1 MRVIISAMKV
11 ICESLIN
18 PITGTREETSSSLTI
33 GKTYLVLSVYAF
45 VGRDLMLRLIGDDT
59 VSPILVNA
67 KQFATTCIQMPSN
80 WRAIIDD
87 KGNFQLTPEP
97 WSKPG
102 FWESY
107 FNGELAAEQL
117 FIQELRK
124 IETEESYPLLA

>member
-1 MRVIISAMKV
+1 MKV

-18 PITGTREETSSSLTI
+18 PITGAREETSSWLTI
-33 GKTYLVLSVYAF
+33 GKTYLVLSVYAY
-45 VGRDLMLRLIGDDT
+45 VGRDLMLRLIGDNPDT
-59 VSPILVNA
+59 PIVVNA
-67 KQFATTCIQMPSN
+67 RQFETTSIQMPSN

-107 FNGELAAEQL
+107 FNGERAAEQL
-117 FIQELRK
+117 FIQELQK
-124 IETEESYPLLA
+124 IETDGSYPLLA

>member
-1 MRVIISAMKV
+1 MKV

-18 PITGTREETSSSLTI
+18 PITGTREETSSWLTI

-107 FNGELAAEQL
+107 FNGEPAAEQL

>member
-1 MRVIISAMKV
+1 MKV
-11 ICESLIN
+11 RCESLSN
-18 PITGTREETSSSLTI
+18 PITKTSEETSSWLTI
-33 GKTYLVLSVYAF
+33 GKTYLVLSVYGF
-45 VGRDLMLRLIGDDT
+45 VGRDLMLRLIGDNPDI
-59 VSPILVNA
+59 PILVNA
-67 KQFATTCIQMPSN
+67 RQFETTCIQMPSN

-107 FNGELAAEQL
+107 FNGERAAEQL
-117 FIQELRK
+117 FSQELRK

>member
-1 MRVIISAMKV
+1 MKV

-18 PITGTREETSSSLTI
+18 PITKTREETSSWLTI

-45 VGRDLMLRLIGDDT
+45 VGRDLMLRLIGDDPNG
-59 VSPILVNA
+59 PIVVNA
-67 KQFATTCIQMPSN
+67 RQFKTTCIQMPSN

-107 FNGELAAEQL
+107 FNGERAAEQV

-124 IETEESYPLLA
+124 IETEESDPLLA

>member
-1 MRVIISAMKV
+1 MKV

-18 PITGTREETSSSLTI
+18 PITNTREETSSWLTI
-33 GKTYLVLSVYAF
+33 GKTYLVLSVYAY
-45 VGRDLMLRLIGDDT
+45 GCDLMLRLIGDDPNG
-59 VSPILVNA
+59 PIFVDA
-67 KQFATTCIQMPSN
+67 RQFRTTCIQMPSN

-107 FNGELAAEQL
+107 FNGEPAAEEL

>member
-1 MRVIISAMKV
+1 MKV
-11 ICESLIN
+11 KCENLIN
-18 PITGTREETSSSLTI
+18 PITGMREETSSWLTI

-45 VGRDLMLRLIGDDT
+45 VGRDLMLRLIGDDPNT
-59 VSPILVNA
+59 PILVNA
-67 KQFATTCIQMPSN
+67 RQFETTCIQMPSN

-97 WSKPG
+97 WSKRG

-107 FNGELAAEQL
+107 FNGEHAAEQL

-124 IETEESYPLLA
+124 IETEDAYPLSA

>member
-1 MRVIISAMKV
+1 MKV
-11 ICESLIN
+11 ICESLSN
-18 PITGTREETSSSLTI
+18 LITKTREETSTWLTI

-45 VGRDLMLRLIGDDT
+45 VGRDLMLRLIGDNPDM
-59 VSPILVNA
+59 PILVNA
-67 KQFATTCIQMPSN
+67 RQFETTCIQMPSN

-107 FNGELAAEQL
+107 FNGERAAEQL

>member
-1 MRVIISAMKV
+1 MKV
-11 ICESLIN
+11 ICESLTN
-18 PITGTREETSSSLTI
+18 PITKTKEGTSSWLTI
-33 GKTYLVLSVYAF
+33 GKTYLVLSVYSF
-45 VGRDLMLRLIGDDT
+45 VGRDLMLRLIGDDPDT
-59 VSPILVNA
+59 PIVVDA
-67 KQFATTCIQMPSN
+67 RQFKTTCIQMPSN

-107 FNGELAAEQL
+107 FNGERAAEQV

-124 IETEESYPLLA
+124 IETEESDPLLA

>member
-1 MRVIISAMKV
+1 MKV
-11 ICESLIN
+11 VCESLIN
-18 PITGTREETSSSLTI
+18 PITETREETSSWLTI
-33 GKTYLVLSVYAF
+33 GKTYLVLSVYAI
-45 VGRDLMLRLIGDDT
+45 VGRDLMLRLIGDDPNT
-59 VSPILVNA
+59 PILVNA
-67 KQFATTCIQMPSN
+67 RQFETTCIQMPSN

-107 FNGELAAEQL
+107 FNGERAAEQL

-124 IETEESYPLLA
+124 IETEESYPFFA